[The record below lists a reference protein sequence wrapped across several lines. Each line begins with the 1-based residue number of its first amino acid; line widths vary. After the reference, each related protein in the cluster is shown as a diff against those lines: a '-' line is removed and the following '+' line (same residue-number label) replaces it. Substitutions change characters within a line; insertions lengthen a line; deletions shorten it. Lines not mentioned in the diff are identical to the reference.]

1 MAGKKYDRST
11 GKPMDLTKI
20 DAMIASQDSSLR
32 REAAALLAD
41 VGGIETFDRL
51 EVLLDD
57 PNSGVRDAA
66 QNAIIIMGG
75 RVAVEKMVPL
85 LTHEAPSTRNMA
97 IDILRKI
104 GEDGLDILH
113 TLAKDPTDNIRLFVL
128 DILGSIGNIE
138 SLDTLIEGL
147 HDTNPNV
154 RNAAVISLGELGD
167 PRSFDQLKQ
176 LINDEEWIRFSVIE
190 SLAKIP
196 CDDIVGFLL
205 EELRR
210 WSTDEIT
217 LCSILETL
225 GEIGSDKTIRPLL
238 ELLENATEYVAV
250 AIAQTLLKI
259 MSLDDLALLPEK
271 DKHLIKNIL
280 EVNLDEADDDFQRA
294 ILEALTRIGDSQSSL
309 YIIDLA
315 KKVDPDIQIEKW
327 EDIKAALTQL
337 GDSAVMIGLLDQDE
351 TSRILASQIL
361 AKIGAEGESSEL
373 AKRIH
378 GTRGY
383 VKRAMTD
390 AIAQIGAPSSR
401 DILLQLMHDQDGH
414 VISSCLRALG
424 IMGHPEDI
432 QKIKPFLAHPY
443 PDVRQRAL
451 EALAAIG
458 GQFAQK
464 TFVDLLEDNDPQVRI
479 MALSGLDIMK
489 SEQLDVAATYLSK
502 DQDGRARMA
511 AAKIIKD
518 NELPIEKDLLLA
530 LLNDELDEIRHLAID
545 IVGQR
550 KLDDLRSFLED
561 ATCSEEIWTAYHAI
575 EALGHFQDND
585 AQCRLIN
592 ILKSGPDFLRISA
605 VKALGEWH
613 EESLLGELEVY
624 MDDDN
629 PDVARAVAEAMD
641 KIQEV
646 IFNHG

>member
-432 QKIKPFLAHPY
+432 QKLKPFLAHPY